1 MGYLVFLWEK
11 FIVLGVC
18 VVILYI
24 VNICSYCICFSGI
37 GRRII
42 FEKLILKS
50 FVNIYKF

>member
-1 MGYLVFLWEK
+1 MGYLVLLWEK

-24 VNICSYCICFSGI
+24 VNNYCICFSGI